1 MLLGNICL
9 YCRSYN
15 HEFPDQRTHSC
26 LVHKLYCGVV
36 LRDYFRPPSQKI
48 NYGLP
53 AANDD
58 LLAQKS
64 NEVFQNIDV
73 SRNVENSDE
82 ARLIQQDS
90 QVVQNVIAPIIP
102 PDNQVALVA
111 YFLTVLYIQR
121 VQ

>member
-1 MLLGNICL
+1 MLFGNICL
-9 YCRSYN
+9 YCKSYN
-15 HEFPDQRTHSC
+15 HECVAQRIHSC
-26 LVHKLYCGVV
+26 LIHKFYCDVV
-36 LRDYFRPPSQKI
+36 LRDSFRSPSQKI